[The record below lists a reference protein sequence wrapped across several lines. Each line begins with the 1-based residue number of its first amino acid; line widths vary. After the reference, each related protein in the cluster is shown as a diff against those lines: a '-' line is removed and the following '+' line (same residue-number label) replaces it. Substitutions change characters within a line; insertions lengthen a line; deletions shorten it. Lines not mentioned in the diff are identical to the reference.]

1 VVVAVVARG
10 LLEITGQPQLVV
22 MAGLVLLVLYLGH
35 PLLMLVVAVAV
46 LPLAERLAAEALVS
60 VVAAR

>member
-1 VVVAVVARG
+1 
-10 LLEITGQPQLVV
+10 